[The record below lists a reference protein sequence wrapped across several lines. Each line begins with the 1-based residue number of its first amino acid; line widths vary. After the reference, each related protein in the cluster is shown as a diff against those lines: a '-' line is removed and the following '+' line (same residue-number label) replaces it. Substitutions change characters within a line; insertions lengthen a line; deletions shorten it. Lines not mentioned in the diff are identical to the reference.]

1 MKLITSSSPHIRSGE
16 TTRRLMGTV
25 LLALLP
31 TLAAGVWF
39 FGLRAL
45 LLTLVSVASCV
56 ASEWAFRAVT
66 KSPGSIADGSAAVTG
81 LLLALTL
88 PATAPYWLAAVG
100 GVFAIVV
107 VKGLS
112 GGLGQNIF
120 NPALAARAFLMLLW
134 PAWLVRYAPAGAEL
148 PLFGST
154 ADVVSAAT
162 PLHDMVM
169 PALPAASPADM
180 LLGNIGGCI
189 GEVSAL
195 ALLIGGAILLGR
207 KVISWRI
214 PAAYLGTVA
223 FLTLVFYKGEDPV
236 AWMLYSLLGGGVML
250 GALFMATDYATSPAL
265 PAAQLVYGVGCGA
278 LTVLFRYFGLY
289 PEGVTYAILLMNAC
303 AWALDKALPRCERRK
318 GRMNVKALIKPVA
331 VLAAV
336 FVLLLALSAGLAP
349 TAAENAAAEQAR
361 LFDTL
366 LPGGAP
372 FTEEA
377 YNGEDT
383 AIAAVHRGST
393 GYIVETVTAGYAGD
407 ITMLVAVD
415 FDGAVVGAVVREMEE
430 TFGLG
435 AEALSDAGF
444 LSQLIWSRGE
454 LAVGDNVDAL
464 TGATVTSKA
473 VVKAVNSASA
483 FVTGAD
489 VSSSATEWGG

>member
-1 MKLITSSSPHIRSGE
+1 MSRNLPCSPHIHSGASISK
-16 TTRRLMGTV
+16 TMRDVLIA
-25 LLALLP
+25 LLAP
-31 TLAAGVWF
+31 LAAGVIV

-45 LLTLVSVASCV
+45 IVALVTTAAAVAAEALWC
-56 ASEWAFRAVT
+56 AVLRRRQT
-66 KSPGSIADGSAAVTG
+66 VTDGSAAVTG

-303 AWALDKALPRCERRK
+303 AWALDKALP
-318 GRMNVKALIKPVA
+318 PVR
-331 VLAAV
+331 
-336 FVLLLALSAGLAP
+336 F
-349 TAAENAAAEQAR
+349 
-361 LFDTL
+361 
-366 LPGGAP
+366 
-372 FTEEA
+372 
-377 YNGEDT
+377 
-383 AIAAVHRGST
+383 
-393 GYIVETVTAGYAGD
+393 
-407 ITMLVAVD
+407 
-415 FDGAVVGAVVREMEE
+415 GAVRG
-430 TFGLG
+430 GK
-435 AEALSDAGF
+435 AG
-444 LSQLIWSRGE
+444 
-454 LAVGDNVDAL
+454 
-464 TGATVTSKA
+464 
-473 VVKAVNSASA
+473 
-483 FVTGAD
+483 
-489 VSSSATEWGG
+489 